1 LSIQSRKLNGVVP
14 LAYLT
19 EVLQRI
25 VSGHSQEPRTARAAA
40 VELVAILT
48 PSTA

>member
-25 VSGHSQEPRTARAAA
+25 VSGHSKSH
-40 VELVAILT
+40 ELHALLPWNWWLSLT
-48 PSTA
+48 PSAA